1 MASGSGTRT
10 TEVIISSV
18 VSGIHRTKVGGHR
31 EIPLL
36 LVNDDTI
43 PNIDPNCVVVRY
55 PEIDQIPSQPNQAVT
70 YPKNPGTC

>member
-55 PEIDQIPSQPNQAVT
+55 PEIDQIPSHLHQAVT